1 MPATSHR
8 AADRSTE
15 FRRKSPPSAADFPP
29 LDRAD
34 LAAYIANLAAEL
46 VALSRIADLR
56 TLAYLTDMVRLEA
69 EHQLAAL
76 NNRGKAP
83 ATDDQASETRPAES
97 R

>member
-1 MPATSHR
+1 MPATSQR
-8 AADRSTE
+8 AAGRSPDI
-15 FRRKSPPSAADFPP
+15 RRSAPPSAADFPP
-29 LDRAD
+29 LDRSD

-69 EHQLAAL
+69 EHQQAAL
-76 NNRGKAP
+76 KSRGKAP
-83 ATDDQASETRPAES
+83 ATGDQASETRPPES